1 MVKNSILWS
10 SLSHLVFPFSV
21 SGVPAEV
28 LWDGVERGERGR
40 GGEGWGEGR
49 EGGEG
54 GEERE
59 GERGGRE
66 GRRRKGVKR
75 AVWVNDLEEQG

>member
-28 LWDGVERGERGR
+28 LWDGVERE
-40 GGEGWGEGR
+40 GG

-54 GEERE
+54 GEEK
-59 GERGGRE
+59 ERG
-66 GRRRKGVKR
+66 
-75 AVWVNDLEEQG
+75 EESSMGK